1 MPYIHWESWRAQQ
14 AASTL
19 LDTVKSEW
27 LLTRFSQIKKSW
39 RIDGPV
45 PQPAEGGSKSGNL
58 KLVNP
63 DNELLRKY
71 LFKRWPIHLR
81 RTLDQYYYSYL
92 ADTKTRDG
100 DQVITRVRDR
110 ELERDTES
118 AQDYLK
124 EMEKYEEGE
133 PKSRKSSKGRKKLQG
148 HKKRRNA
155 SSPGDTN
162 NDESRR
168 DPNSP
173 VVMVDQLW
181 LWVVSKGN
189 LPLLSLL

>member
-1 MPYIHWESWRAQQ
+1 
-14 AASTL
+14 
-19 LDTVKSEW
+19 
-27 LLTRFSQIKKSW
+27 
-39 RIDGPV
+39 
-45 PQPAEGGSKSGNL
+45 
-58 KLVNP
+58 
-63 DNELLRKY
+63 
-71 LFKRWPIHLR
+71 
-81 RTLDQYYYSYL
+81 
-92 ADTKTRDG
+92 
-100 DQVITRVRDR
+100 
-110 ELERDTES
+110 
-118 AQDYLK
+118 
-124 EMEKYEEGE
+124 MEKYEEGE

-181 LWVVSKGN
+181 LWVVSKGD